1 MGSPGERQTAT
12 ERRQPAGRPH
22 PRAACVRRGDG
33 LHRAVRG
40 GAARRGAGSARHR
53 RSKTCSTRSR
63 RRGIELK
70 DDCGRE
76 VAEQVTYANDALA
89 AVTTDALQLFL
100 REVNRFD
107 LLTAAQEVDL
117 AKRIERG
124 DRHAKA
130 MMVNANLRLVISIA
144 RRYQGNQL
152 TLLDLIQ
159 EGILGL
165 IRATEKFDWRRGY
178 KFSTYATWW
187 IRQAV
192 ERGIA
197 NGARTIRL
205 PVYVVEREKKI
216 ARAQRRLTTALG
228 RQPTEEE
235 IARAAEMPLTQ
246 VRDVQAA
253 ARTVTSLDKPL
264 GEQENTS
271 LADVLESPDAAP
283 AEEVELSLTE
293 EVVRKALAELAR
305 RPPDGARAALRAHR
319 RRRAAHDRAG
329 GGAARNLA
337 QQGPPAR
344 GGRSGA
350 AGTHAGDRRAAGAGL
365 ELRAAHGSGTRL
377 LPCSAPNVRPG
388 IRR

>member
-1 MGSPGERQTAT
+1 VTGNKEVEMGIAGERHKPTSADS
-12 ERRQPAGRPH
+12 RQDDRI
-22 PRAACVRRGDG
+22 RALLTYGGETSCIELSEVGQLAEELD
-33 LHRAVRG
+33 LPDIAVENLLDQIE
-40 GAARRGAGSARHR
+40 AH
-53 RSKTCSTRSR
+53 
-63 RRGIELK
+63 GIELK
-70 DDCGRE
+70 DDCGRD
-76 VAEQVTYANDALA
+76 VAEQVTYANDSLA

-144 RRYQGNQL
+144 RRYQGTQL

-205 PVYVVEREKKI
+205 PVYVIEREKKI

-228 RQPTEEE
+228 YQPSEEE
-235 IARAAEMPLTQ
+235 IARAAEIPLTQ
-246 VRDVQAA
+246 VRAVQAA

-293 EVVRKALAELAR
+293 EVVRKALAELPDDRRTVLALRYGLTDEGEPRTIEQVVEQLGISRNKVRRLEADGLAR
-305 RPPDGARAALRAHR
+305 LARTREIAAL
-319 RRRAAHDRAG
+319 
-329 GGAARNLA
+329 
-337 QQGPPAR
+337 QEP
-344 GGRSGA
+344 
-350 AGTHAGDRRAAGAGL
+350 
-365 ELRAAHGSGTRL
+365 
-377 LPCSAPNVRPG
+377 V
-388 IRR
+388 

>member
-1 MGSPGERQTAT
+1 MGSGS
-12 ERRQPAGRPH
+12 ERRGPQAVDQRRDDRIRALLAYGQETGCIELSEVGRLAEELDLPDTL
-22 PRAACVRRGDG
+22 VEDLLEQVEG
-33 LHRAVRG
+33 
-40 GAARRGAGSARHR
+40 
-53 RSKTCSTRSR
+53 
-63 RRGIELK
+63 RGIDLS

-76 VAEQVTYANDALA
+76 LPEQVSYANDALA

-100 REVNRFD
+100 KEVNRFT

-130 MMVNANLRLVISIA
+130 LMVNANLRLVISIA

-165 IRATEKFDWRRGY
+165 IRASEKFDWRRGY

-216 ARAQRRLTTALG
+216 ARAQRRLATALG
-228 RQPTEEE
+228 RQPTDEE
-235 IARAAEMPLTQ
+235 IAQAAEMPLAQ

-264 GEQENTS
+264 GDQEETA
-271 LADVLESPDAAP
+271 LGDVLQSMDIQP
-283 AEEVELSLTE
+283 AEEVELSLRE
-293 EVVRKALAELAR
+293 EVLHTALGELPVEQRMVLKLRYGLTDEGQPRTIEQVVERLGMSRNKVRRLEASALERLAR
-305 RPPDGARAALRAHR
+305 TREVAALEE
-319 RRRAAHDRAG
+319 
-329 GGAARNLA
+329 
-337 QQGPPAR
+337 P
-344 GGRSGA
+344 
-350 AGTHAGDRRAAGAGL
+350 
-365 ELRAAHGSGTRL
+365 
-377 LPCSAPNVRPG
+377 V
-388 IRR
+388 